1 MQFLKVEQVIVMNRL
16 WWILGLVGLGYGLGL
31 EPAIA
36 KPLPIIGNIKDQDI
50 KAFEGGAGC
59 TFSRKVGT
67 GIVFLSSVDEK
78 GPAAP
83 LMNIRGKARK
93 LRLVSG
99 VNENKSNPNPQK
111 GDRSTYIYKSGK
123 VTVKLNLVA
132 TRVCPAN
139 GLATPAGDYCE
150 TTDYDAK
157 ITVLMGDQRETV
169 TAEGICGS

>member
-1 MQFLKVEQVIVMNRL
+1 MQFSKVDVVIVMNRL
-16 WWILGLVGLGYGLGL
+16 WWILGVVSLGYGFVPELVR
-31 EPAIA
+31 A
-36 KPLPIIGNIKDQDI
+36 KPLPIIGDIKDQDV

-59 TFSRKVGT
+59 TFSRKVGK
-67 GIVFLSSVDEK
+67 GIVFLSLLDEK
-78 GPAAP
+78 GPAQP
-83 LMNIRGKARK
+83 VMNIRGKARK

-99 VNENKSNPNPQK
+99 VDENKDNPNPRK

-123 VTVKLNLVA
+123 ITIKLNLVA

-139 GLATPAGDYCE
+139 GLATSTGDYCE

-169 TAEGICGS
+169 NAKGICGS